1 MPRPNTTV
9 TFSGGTGSP
18 AAFTVTAPSPNVAAA
33 VTVPGVVNRTQ
44 AGSLVQFQVGA
55 PYWEATLPLD
65 HLSNADKAN
74 LEAFFRNNWHAT
86 WQYTDENGNVFNA
99 QFLDSALPLTKLFR
113 DLWSCRVRL
122 NLSAV
127 LK

>member
-1 MPRPNTTV
+1 MV

-18 AAFTVTAPSPNVAAA
+18 AAFTLVAPSPNVAAP

-55 PYWEATLPLD
+55 PYWEATLALD
-65 HLSNADKAN
+65 HLSNADKNN
-74 LEAFFRNNWHAT
+74 LEAFFRNNWRAT
-86 WQYTDENGNVFNA
+86 WQYTDENGDVYNA
-99 QFLDSALPLTKLFR
+99 QFLDSALPLVKLYR

-122 NLSAV
+122 NLSSV